1 MWKFSHEIIVHVRA
15 RGNKLL
21 MISEGAKKNKS
32 TLDTFKDFFGKGMLN
47 KKI

>member
-1 MWKFSHEIIVHVRA
+1 MWEFSHEIIFFVRV
-15 RGNKLL
+15 RRNKLL

-32 TLDTFKDFFGKGMLN
+32 ILDTFKDFFGKGMLN